1 MKQYPKNPANFGDR
15 LRIMRIDAGLQIKE
29 LAKVI
34 DVTEDTIINW
44 EMRGV
49 SPTPHNLKKILQWI
63 NSTVN

>member
-1 MKQYPKNPANFGDR
+1 
-15 LRIMRIDAGLQIKE
+15 MRMDAGLQIKE

-49 SPTPHNLKKILQWI
+49 SPYFKQYKKS
-63 NSTVN
+63 NEMD

>member
-1 MKQYPKNPANFGDR
+1 
-15 LRIMRIDAGLQIKE
+15 MRMDAGLQIKE

-49 SPTPHNLKKILQWI
+49 SPTLNNLKKVMKWI
-63 NSTVN
+63 SDTVN

>member
-1 MKQYPKNPANFGDR
+1 
-15 LRIMRIDAGLQIKE
+15 MRMDAGLQIKE

-49 SPTPHNLKKILQWI
+49 SPTSKNLKKVMKWI
-63 NSTVN
+63 NHAFN